1 MKTQQEEKLS
11 ANLLALD
18 CIIVSLSNNN
28 NNMYPVIIIIIIVII
43 TIITNNLLQARETY
57 CESTTLEG
65 TAEESNSLVIQI

>member
-28 NNMYPVIIIIIIVII
+28 NNNMYPVIIIIITI

>member
-28 NNMYPVIIIIIIVII
+28 NNMYPVIIIIII
-43 TIITNNLLQARETY
+43 TNNLLQARETY